1 MAYILHINTKNS
13 ARRTLYFHKS
23 AMQSRLLLQ
32 FCGATSHLCAVL
44 VGKCLHICLAPVA
57 KVIRHS
63 TGVLCGHWGV
73 LCDMVPCR
81 VLCGRSTCV
90 GIQDISVETSDLF
103 IKSILMR
110 GNLLSPGCR
119 VRSVQGTKQRNDSPR
134 RNRCSKWRSRC
145 RRITFI

>member
-90 GIQDISVETSDLF
+90 GMGCFIRFQGFDCSRFQRIVISGWDCNVKEV
-103 IKSILMR
+103 SILYCM
-110 GNLLSPGCR
+110 
-119 VRSVQGTKQRNDSPR
+119 GTILFWPKLVVVPQ
-134 RNRCSKWRSRC
+134 
-145 RRITFI
+145 